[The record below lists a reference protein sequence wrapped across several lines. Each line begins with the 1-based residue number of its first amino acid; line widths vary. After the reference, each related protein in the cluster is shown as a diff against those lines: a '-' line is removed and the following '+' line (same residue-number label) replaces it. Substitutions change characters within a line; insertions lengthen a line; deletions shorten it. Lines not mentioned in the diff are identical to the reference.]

1 MNNNQPIIV
10 FTFAVVIILC
20 GTLGL
25 VLLCFGSIAIP
36 ASIFAGE
43 QINFLGQEN
52 PRTALVAGAVAV
64 VVGIILV
71 AIAIYVVLS
80 ILSRRDDR
88 DVVARYEPFE
98 SEEDF

>member
-1 MNNNQPIIV
+1 MNNNQPIV
-10 FTFAVVIILC
+10 VFAVALATILC

-52 PRTALVAGAVAV
+52 PRTALVAGAVTMV
-64 VVGIILV
+64 IGIILV
-71 AIAIYVVLS
+71 AIAIYVVSS
-80 ILSRRDDR
+80 ILSQRDDR

>member
-1 MNNNQPIIV
+1 MNNNQPIVV
-10 FTFAVVIILC
+10 FTFAVVTILC
-20 GTLGL
+20 GSLVL
-25 VLLCFGSIAIP
+25 VLLSFGTIAIP

-43 QINFLGQEN
+43 KIDFLGQEN
-52 PRTALVAGAVAV
+52 PRTALVAGAVAM

-71 AIAIYVVLS
+71 VIAIYVVSS

-98 SEEDF
+98 SEENF

>member
-1 MNNNQPIIV
+1 MNNNQPIV
-10 FTFAVVIILC
+10 VFAVALVTILC

-25 VLLCFGSIAIP
+25 VLLCFGTIAIP

-43 QINFLGQEN
+43 QINFLGQQN
-52 PRTALVAGAVAV
+52 PRTALVTGTV
-64 VVGIILV
+64 VMVIGIILV
-71 AIAIYVVLS
+71 GIAIYVVSS

-98 SEEDF
+98 SEENF